1 MGGDR
6 DGVHNEPIGTFRV
19 TSIQAQQVNGFSEHD
34 LPAVA
39 PSCSRSHARVWIHR
53 LAATLGALSASC
65 SLRLSSFSDYT
76 SAFSTP
82 DADADAASQNSDAEP
97 VDDVA
102 DGGPME
108 TDAEDASTAIEDAD
122 ASTVADAPADASADA
137 PASRATLQ
145 VYYAFDDAVGSA
157 VAADSSGNHR
167 DGMLFGTSP
176 PAFGSAGHRNGS
188 LRFDGTQQQYVQL
201 PPNLFATFDSISVAC
216 WINVAQAQIW
226 DRLFDFNAG
235 NTIWMYFSPTGWN
248 SNTMM
253 AGTHFAISSG
263 ALLDPEMMLTE
274 TVSLRTW
281 HHVAIVLDAPSF
293 IYYLDGVEKS
303 RMTNMTLAPRDL
315 GVTTQNWLGRSS
327 FAADPY
333 LSATLDEFRVYS
345 GPLSPEEVA
354 ALAR

>member
-1 MGGDR
+1 
-6 DGVHNEPIGTFRV
+6 
-19 TSIQAQQVNGFSEHD
+19 VNGSSEHD
-34 LPAVA
+34 LAALVRP
-39 PSCSRSHARVWIHR
+39 CSRSRARAR
-53 LAATLGALSASC
+53 TLGLAATLGALSASC

-76 SAFSTP
+76 AGFMG
-82 DADADAASQNSDAEP
+82 DADGTSQTSDAQTAE
-97 VDDVA
+97 DGA
-102 DGGPME
+102 DGGPTE
-108 TDAEDASTAIEDAD
+108 TDAEDASTATGDAD
-122 ASTVADAPADASADA
+122 ASTVADAENPGGDGEASG
-137 PASRATLQ
+137 SRAILQ
-145 VYYAFDDAVGSA
+145 IYYAFDDGAGSSVAV
-157 VAADSSGNHR
+157 DSSGHHR
-167 DGMLFGTSP
+167 DGTLFGTSL
-176 PAFGSAGHRNGS
+176 PAFGTPGHRSGG

-201 PPNLFATFDSISVAC
+201 PPDLFSTFDSISVAC
-216 WINVAQAQIW
+216 WINLAQAQIW

-235 NTIWMYFSPTGWN
+235 NMVWMYFSPTGWN
-248 SNTMM
+248 ANTMM

-281 HHVAIVLDAPSF
+281 HHVAIVLDPPEF

-303 RMTNMTLAPRDL
+303 RMSNMTLAPRDL

-345 GPLSPEEVA
+345 GPLSPSEVA